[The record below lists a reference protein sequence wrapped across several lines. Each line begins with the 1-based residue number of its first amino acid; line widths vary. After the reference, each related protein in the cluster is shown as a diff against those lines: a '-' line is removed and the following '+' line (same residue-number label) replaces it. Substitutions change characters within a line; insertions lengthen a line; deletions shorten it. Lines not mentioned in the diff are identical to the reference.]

1 MILHTYN
8 NNGEIM
14 LPNFLAGLV
23 TGGFSF
29 LSEWWK
35 GKQEQSKQKL
45 AIEQEYLRVENE
57 IKLKQI
63 TAQLDEDGERV
74 RQMATSWKDEWWLIL
89 FSIPLVNMFISPFV
103 DLFFM
108 SEYRDGMLAEAASE
122 ALTNLDNAPDW
133 YILTIMI
140 MVMLSW
146 GYRKGLDALV
156 DLILKRKNKQ

>member
-1 MILHTYN
+1 MI
-8 NNGEIM
+8 
-14 LPNFLAGLV
+14 LPNFITGLV

-63 TAQLDEDGERV
+63 TAQLDEDDERV

-89 FSIPLVNMFISPFV
+89 FSIPLINMFISPFV

-108 SEYRDGMLAEAASE
+108 SDYRDGMLAEAASE
-122 ALTNLDNAPDW
+122 ALSNLDNAPSW
-133 YILTIMI
+133 YIVVIMT
-140 MVMLSW
+140 MLFLSW
-146 GYRKGLDALV
+146 GYRKGLDSII
-156 DLILKRKNKQ
+156 DLIKNRGK

>member
-1 MILHTYN
+1 
-8 NNGEIM
+8 M

-35 GKQEQSKQKL
+35 GKQERSKQKL
-45 AIEQEYLRVENE
+45 VIEQEYLRVENE